1 MPTTASRVEEHEPN
15 SCEEA
20 EMTNQ
25 YLWDRVAGRDP
36 NIRAAD
42 ADRERTA
49 ERLRQSHADGRLDMD
64 EFQQR
69 LERCY
74 AAKTL
79 GQLGELVKD
88 LPRQDELDQRPSS
101 ARFLPSRLLVV
112 PLASILIV
120 LIVASAAIGH
130 RHTLLWIPL
139 VFLVWRMS
147 WWPRRRSWAGTRR
160 GRHGW
165 Y

>member
-1 MPTTASRVEEHEPN
+1 
-15 SCEEA
+15 
-20 EMTNQ
+20 MTNQ
-25 YLWDRVAGRDP
+25 YLWERIAGRDP

-49 ERLRQSHADGRLDMD
+49 ERLRKSHAEGRLDLD

-79 GQLGELVKD
+79 GQLGELVRD
-88 LPRQDELDQRPSS
+88 LPRQDELDERPSS
-101 ARFLPSRLLVV
+101 GRFLPSGLRVA
-112 PLASILIV
+112 PLASIVIALIV
-120 LIVASAAIGH
+120 ISAAIGH
-130 RHTLLWIPL
+130 HHTLLWIPL
-139 VFLVWRMS
+139 VFLFWRMFWS
-147 WWPRRRSWAGTRR
+147 PRRRSWAGTRR
-160 GRHGW
+160 GPHGW